1 MNSGIY
7 LIKIGRVRYVGQAKN
22 LPDRWARHR
31 RDLAN
36 LAHHNQQLQHQYN
49 QGKRLHFSVLIK
61 CPSWQLDHQEALW
74 GRIFSNC
81 DQRLPRLKI
90 WAIFPPFSIDGL
102 IFLAA
107 IGSLLH
113 WIT

>member
-1 MNSGIY
+1 MKSGIY
-7 LIKIGRVRYVGQAKN
+7 LISIGRVRYVGQAKN

-36 LAHHNQQLQHQYN
+36 RSHHNQNLQQQYN
-49 QGKRLHFSVLIK
+49 QGKRPHFATLIR
-61 CPSWQLDHQEALW
+61 CQDWQLDHQEALW

-81 DQRLPRLKI
+81 DQRLPRLRL
-90 WAIFPPFSIDGL
+90 WAVFPPCSIDGL

-107 IGSLLH
+107 IASLLI
-113 WIT
+113 WLF